1 MISGRLSE
9 DDFLAA
15 QRLHRRRCSRGV
27 TTTLLVVAL
36 VGIVVLYAA
45 SRAIGVVLVFA
56 AVGGLLGEAVQNGLL
71 LPRQA
76 RRLYRQCA
84 AYRQSFDYSWDED
97 WLSVTS
103 ESGNGR
109 RRWSDYIRYRED
121 ERVFLLYHA
130 DNLFEML
137 PKAWFA
143 GEAQQIEAV
152 RRLAAKAGSVSPAA
166 APTA

>member
-27 TTTLLVVAL
+27 TTVLLVVAL
-36 VGIVVLYAA
+36 VGIPLLFTDGLATGVTLMIV
-45 SRAIGVVLVFA
+45 AIC
-56 AVGGLLGEAVQNGLL
+56 GLLGEALQSRLL
-71 LPRQA
+71 LPWQA

-84 AYRQSFDYSWDED
+84 AYRQSFGYSWDEES
-97 WLSVTS
+97 LSVTS
-103 ESGNGR
+103 ESGHAR
-109 RRWSDYIRYRED
+109 RRWSDYVKFRED
-121 ERVFLLYHA
+121 ERIFLLYHA

-143 GEAQQIEAV
+143 GTPQIEAV
-152 RRLAAKAGSVSPAA
+152 RRLAAKAGSPSRVA
-166 APTA
+166 APAS